1 MAAYST
7 LHLAHV
13 LHLFCLWDTHWATSV
28 TAVLPPLYIF
38 YSRRSDI
45 SPFNYSATSEWT
57 RTNTKLVPLS
67 IIWNHFTKKKKNS
80 LQLCP
85 FSRVCLAVS
94 FLSAISSPR
103 SLCAAGLIIS
113 DCTAGLGQ
121 MWILYSSDHR
131 LYTFISSHSPQQ
143 CKCHV
148 DGWGRRGRRRG
159 ALADRAWWGEGGAG
173 GRAEV
178 EELPESKVHREA
190 LATSP
195 AAPEEKCKIR
205 FALRRARTADV
216 KTEED

>member
-1 MAAYST
+1 M
-7 LHLAHV
+7 
-13 LHLFCLWDTHWATSV
+13 
-28 TAVLPPLYIF
+28 
-38 YSRRSDI
+38 I
-45 SPFNYSATSEWT
+45 SQ
-57 RTNTKLVPLS
+57 
-67 IIWNHFTKKKKNS
+67 KKKKNS

-85 FSRVCLAVS
+85 FSRVCFAVS

-148 DGWGRRGRRRG
+148 DGWGRRGRWGRG
-159 ALADRAWWGEGGAG
+159 GADWAWWGEGSRWAG
-173 GRAEV
+173 WGKRASGKQSSPRGV
-178 EELPESKVHREA
+178 GHI
-190 LATSP
+190 P

-205 FALRRARTADV
+205 LRFDGQRLLTSQLRGGREENRVLTQHGDNYLSFHWKQFHPQLSSLNLPLDKYYVSSCTFKLNNVVPALMSGLINSHLLNTILH
-216 KTEED
+216 

>member
-1 MAAYST
+1 MS
-7 LHLAHV
+7 
-13 LHLFCLWDTHWATSV
+13 CISSV
-28 TAVLPPLYIF
+28 FETRTEPPLSQPCSLHFTFF

-159 ALADRAWWGEGGAG
+159 GPRWQSLMGWGGSRWAGWGRRASGKQSSPRGVG
-173 GRAEV
+173 
-178 EELPESKVHREA
+178 HI
-190 LATSP
+190 P